1 MTLRTVLR
9 FLARNALL
17 GATLLAALGV
27 SAVVTMRV
35 VLSARDVAVPSLV
48 GRVLPEASSM
58 AGQRGLDI
66 RVEGRR
72 YDLAVPVDHVITQEP
87 PPGRTLKVHRHV
99 RVWVSLGP
107 RRITVPPV
115 EGQSVRT
122 ARIALEQAGLPLA
135 HVVEV
140 SGLAPEDTVLVQRPV
155 SGETDAPGD
164 GASLLVS
171 RGPGRAAYVMPDLI
185 GRSADAA
192 MASLHTVGFK
202 VANVRYRTYPG
213 VAPGIVLRQLPPAG
227 HRVDP
232 RTPLSLDV
240 SRASS

>member
-1 MTLRTVLR
+1 MTFRTVLR
-9 FLARNALL
+9 FLARNTLL
-17 GATLLAALGV
+17 GAALLATLGG

-35 VLSARDVAVPSLV
+35 VLSARDVAVPGVV
-48 GRVLPEASSM
+48 GRALPDAS
-58 AGQRGLDI
+58 ALAADRGLDV

-72 YDLAVPVDHVITQEP
+72 YDAAVPADHVIAQEP
-87 PPGRTLKVHRHV
+87 APGGTLKVHRQV

-140 SGLAPEDTVLVQRPV
+140 DSMAPEDTVLVQRPV

-164 GASLLVS
+164 GAALLVS

-185 GRSADAA
+185 GRSAEAVVS
-192 MASLHTVGFK
+192 SLQALGFK
-202 VANVRYRTYPG
+202 VADVRYRTYPG

-240 SRASS
+240 SRAAS

>member
-1 MTLRTVLR
+1 LTLPTVLR

-17 GATLLAALGV
+17 GAALLAALGA

-35 VLSARDVAVPSLV
+35 VLSARDVAVPGVV
-48 GRVLPEASSM
+48 GRALRDAS
-58 AGQRGLDI
+58 ALAADRGLDV

-72 YDLAVPVDHVITQEP
+72 YDPGVPADHVITQEP
-87 PPGRTLKVHRHV
+87 PPGGTLKVHRQV

-122 ARIALEQAGLPLA
+122 ARIALEEAGLPLA

-140 SGLAPEDTVLVQRPV
+140 DSLAPEDTVLVQRPV

-164 GASLLVS
+164 GAALLVS
-171 RGPGRAAYVMPDLI
+171 RGPDRAAYVMPDLI
-185 GRSADAA
+185 GRGADAV
-192 MASLHTVGFK
+192 MSSLQALGFK
-202 VANVRYRTYPG
+202 VTDVRYRTYPG

-240 SRASS
+240 SRAAS